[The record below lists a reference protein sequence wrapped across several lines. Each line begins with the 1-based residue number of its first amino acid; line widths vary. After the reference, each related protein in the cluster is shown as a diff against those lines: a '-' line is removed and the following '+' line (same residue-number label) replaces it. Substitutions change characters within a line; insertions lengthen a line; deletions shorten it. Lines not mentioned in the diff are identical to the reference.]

1 MFETE
6 MTKTIRPKQGQLFEG
21 DAMKKMGE
29 LMKDLGFNPEASDS
43 AKEAFLKYLIKN
55 GAGVDVPTPTEKKMI
70 SQSAGKVIQF
80 PQQLTFDF
88 DEKEFTKI
96 TQTKSAHKA

>member
-1 MFETE
+1 
-6 MTKTIRPKQGQLFEG
+6 
-21 DAMKKMGE
+21 MKKMGD

-55 GAGVDVPTPTEKKMI
+55 GAGVNVPTPTEKKMI
-70 SQSAGKVIQF
+70 LQSSGKVIQF

-88 DEKEFTKI
+88 DEKEIKKLP
-96 TQTKSAHKA
+96 QTKSVHKA